1 MEIFIWILLIL
12 GIILCIYL
20 LVKYSSS
27 SREKKVNA
35 YVETIKSIKNLE
47 SLYNKKY
54 KLEEKMLHSNNYKD
68 DYLIIE
74 EVIAIVSNKP
84 FKYYYSEVLTLT
96 RTVKDLQYIGKLIEL
111 ETYNKFEDK
120 DKSKFKVIRLSEVE
134 NLHEAKK
141 IMNATFKKD
150 EVKILL
156 KIRKIIESDLAD
168 KEKATQY
175 NNIVFASDFL
185 QELFCFKCKD
195 YYKQYKDIQIL
206 EDEKLSL
213 ILNNF
218 DKFSKVGYST
228 LEKILKED
236 EQKLLNING
245 VGKQTIAEVK
255 ELNNKKVL
263 SKDKK

>member
-1 MEIFIWILLIL
+1 MIWILVII

-27 SREKKVNA
+27 SHEKKVNA

-68 DYLIIE
+68 DYLMLE
-74 EVIAIVSNKP
+74 EVIDIASNKP
-84 FKYYYSEVLTLT
+84 YKYYYSEVLTLT
-96 RTVKDLQYIGKLIEL
+96 RTVKDLQYIGKLIDL
-111 ETYNKFEDK
+111 ETYNTFEDK
-120 DKSKFKVIRLSEVE
+120 EKAKFKVIRLGEVE

-141 IMNATFKKD
+141 LMNDKFKKD

-156 KIRKIIESDLAD
+156 KIRKIIESYLSD

-175 NNIVFASDFL
+175 NQIVVASDFL

-206 EDEKLSL
+206 EDEKLCL

-218 DKFSKVGYST
+218 EKFSKVGYST

-236 EQKLLNING
+236 EKKLLKVNG
-245 VGKQTIAEVK
+245 IGKETIAQVQ
-255 ELNNKKVL
+255 ELKNKK
-263 SKDKK
+263 